1 MAHKTVQIGKHTF
14 VGGLTWVAL
23 SRPRELK
30 KEAIAN
36 TSKFGCDL
44 YVIRHGVGTSQV
56 GTALST
62 DGAAAKQLSLAA
74 AVATA
79 VAESPNLLP
88 SAPGRSQTL
97 NDWLGVFSC
106 GDNQYAFIAV
116 RDGSILP
123 NGDFIGSYVEALEQL
138 EHHYGIGSWAAI
150 MGSPEV
156 GQAGYHNFHAIELE
170 ELLSLKGGKLNKA
183 SQYQL
188 LALKGEI
195 SRKQIVAAGL
205 VLSLATLGGTFWYM
219 KKVEADQLAAIE
231 AQRQELLALQGGAA
245 VQVERDYPKG
255 WHAVAVTGSFL
266 SHCQNHIPTP
276 APGGWFLETFIC
288 DGVASEALYRGNGA
302 RADNL
307 LAVMPT
313 ADLNP
318 DATQAVLRRTLDS
331 LTYRE
336 DELPTFGDVQRGFV
350 SLLQGLKAPYAVG
363 NPESPPA
370 PPMSA
375 EEAKTTKMRPAEW
388 REYTFA
394 VGPIGLAPNA
404 MRSVLDVYGVRVTK
418 ATYQS
423 GKWTY
428 EGRIYAK

>member
-1 MAHKTVQIGKHTF
+1 MAHKTVQIGRHTF

-30 KEAIAN
+30 KEAIAY
-36 TSKFGCDL
+36 TSKFSCDL

-56 GTALST
+56 GTALTS
-62 DGAAAKQLSLAA
+62 DGAAARQLSLAA
-74 AVATA
+74 AVANS
-79 VAESPNLLP
+79 VAESPNLFP
-88 SAPGRSQTL
+88 SSPGRSQSI

-106 GDNQYAFIAV
+106 GNDQYAFIAV

-123 NGDFIGSYVEALEQL
+123 NGDFIGSYVEAIEQL

-156 GQAGYHNFHAIELE
+156 GQAGYHNFLAIELE
-170 ELLSLKGGKLNKA
+170 TLLALKGGKLNSPA
-183 SQYQL
+183 QYQL
-188 LALKGEI
+188 QALKSGFTRQQIIVSGLAL
-195 SRKQIVAAGL
+195 SIV
-205 VLSLATLGGTFWYM
+205 SIGGAFWYM

-231 AQRQELLALQGGAA
+231 AQRQELLALQDGAA
-245 VQVERDYPKG
+245 AQVERDYPKG
-255 WHAVAVTGSFL
+255 WHTVAVTGSFL
-266 SHCQNHIPTP
+266 SLCQSHITFP
-276 APGGWFLETFIC
+276 APGGWYLETFIC
-288 DGVASEALYRGNGA
+288 DGVASEALYRANGA

-307 LAVMPT
+307 LAAMPS

-318 DATQAVLRRTLDS
+318 DATQAVLRKPLEN

-336 DELPTFGDVQRGFV
+336 DELPTIGDVQRGFV
-350 SLLQGLKAPYAVG
+350 SLLQGLKVPYAVG

-375 EEAKTTKMRPAEW
+375 EEAKVTKMTPAEW

-404 MRSVLDVYGVRVTK
+404 MRSVLDFNGVRVTK

-428 EGRIYAK
+428 EGKIYAK

>member
-1 MAHKTVQIGKHTF
+1 MTHKTVQIGKHTF

-36 TSKFGCDL
+36 TSKYGGDL
-44 YVIRHGVGTSQV
+44 YVIRNGVGTSQV
-56 GTALST
+56 GVALSS

-74 AVATA
+74 AVSNA
-79 VAESPNLLP
+79 VSESPSLVP
-88 SAPGRSQTL
+88 TAPGRSQMI
-97 NDWLGVFSC
+97 NDWLGVFAC
-106 GDNQYAFIAV
+106 GDDQYAFIAV

-123 NGDFIGSYVEALEQL
+123 NGDFIGSFVEAIEQL

-156 GQAGYHNFHAIELE
+156 GQAGYHNFVAIELE
-170 ELLSLKGGKLNKA
+170 ALLALKGGRLTKA
-183 SQYQL
+183 TQYQL
-188 LALKGEI
+188 HALKGEI
-195 SRKQIVAAGL
+195 SRKQIIAAGIA
-205 VLSLATLGGTFWYM
+205 LSMASLGGAFWYM

-255 WHAVAVTGSFL
+255 WHTVAVTGSFL
-266 SHCQNHIPTP
+266 SRCQGHIPTT
-276 APGGWFLETFIC
+276 APGGWALETFIC
-288 DGVASEALYRGNGA
+288 DGAASEALYRGNGA
-302 RADNL
+302 RADHL
-307 LAVMPT
+307 LAVLPT

-318 DATQAVLRRTLDS
+318 DATQAVLRRTLEN
-331 LTYRE
+331 LTFRE

-350 SLLQGLKAPYAVG
+350 SLLQGLKAPYSVG
-363 NPESPPA
+363 NPEMPPA

-394 VGPIGLAPNA
+394 VGPIGLSPMS

-418 ATYQS
+418 ATHQS

-428 EGRIYAK
+428 EGKIYAK